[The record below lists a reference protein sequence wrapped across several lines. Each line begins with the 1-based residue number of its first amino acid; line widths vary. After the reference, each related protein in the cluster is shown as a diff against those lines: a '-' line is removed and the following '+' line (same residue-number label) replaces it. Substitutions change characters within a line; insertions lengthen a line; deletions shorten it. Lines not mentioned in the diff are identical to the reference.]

1 MRSHHQLWHSL
12 AGSWSAQ
19 RRVTTVLAAVAG
31 SIIFSVV
38 PAFSQSL
45 DAKHVLSTT
54 VNLRASDE
62 TLRGRIGS
70 DLFEIYPLP
79 ATVHVEKN
87 LRIRMPDGTHI
98 SANLYRP
105 ARALSDRLPV
115 IMAATSYDKDLK
127 PEEYLVNGRAPV
139 NRLQGQRFGNFKVS
153 EATPFEAPDPGW
165 WVPNGYAVLHVDA
178 RGTGL
183 SEGKKD
189 VVSDQTMDDFARVV
203 TWASEQPWSNGKV
216 GLAGTSYLALAQWLI
231 AQRAP
236 KGLAAIAP
244 WEGMTDTYRDTSFH
258 GGIPETAFVRSWLK
272 GPGTLMGTTAP
283 PEFLT
288 KKPWI
293 ARLPIPGQMGA
304 QLRYFAGLNPTP
316 EEMGTPSAKLAQIK
330 VPALITGSWSAQGLH
345 TRGAFNGFMGIASTD
360 KWLYTHGRHMWD
372 VMKSEDALRVQLE
385 FFDRF
390 LKGNLAAFQ
399 NQPRIRLEIRENAN
413 RHKVR
418 AESEWPIARTQYTP
432 LYLDAMTADLKAE
445 PQAQA
450 AMTQYNSTL
459 EDAVVFRHMFDKD
472 TEITGHTKLRLWVSM
487 DVGMDMDIFVG
498 LRKRDARGELAIFD
512 NHHQFYPLVSRGWL
526 RVSQRKLDPLQSKP
540 WRPFLTHDESLPV
553 VPGER
558 YPVDIE
564 ILPSSTWFE
573 AGSTLELVIQGRD
586 LTQARNQQHK
596 ILMNQGRHSIWT
608 GGKYDSHLLLPI
620 IP

>member
-1 MRSHHQLWHSL
+1 MKPHHYL
-12 AGSWSAQ
+12 
-19 RRVTTVLAAVAG
+19 RRTLSTLLLSPRKAVAFLG
-31 SIIFSVV
+31 VTMTLIMFAAA
-38 PAFSQSL
+38 PAFSDSL
-45 DAKHVLSTT
+45 DAKNVLSKT
-54 VNLRASDE
+54 VNLRSAGE
-62 TLRGRIGS
+62 TLRGRIGN

-79 ATVHVEKN
+79 STVHVEKN
-87 LRIRMPDGTHI
+87 LRIRMPDGVHL
-98 SANLYRP
+98 SANVYRP
-105 ARALSDRLPV
+105 AHALGDRLPV
-115 IMAATSYDKDLK
+115 IMAPTSYDKDLK
-127 PEEYLVNGRAPV
+127 PEDYLINGRAPV

-165 WVPNGYAVLHVDA
+165 WVPHGYAVIHVDA

-189 VVSDQTMDDFARVV
+189 VVSEQTMDDFARAVSWV
-203 TWASEQPWSNGKV
+203 SEQPWSNGKV

-231 AQRAP
+231 AQRNP

-272 GPGTLMGTTAP
+272 GPGALMGTTEP

-288 KKPWI
+288 SKPWVSHLPLPG
-293 ARLPIPGQMGA
+293 RLGA

-316 EEMGTPSAKLAQIK
+316 QEIGTPSAKLSQIQ

-345 TRGAFNGFMGIASTD
+345 TRGAFNGFMGIASAD

-372 VMKSEDALRVQLE
+372 VMKSEEALRVQLE

-390 LKGNLAAFQ
+390 LKGNSQAFQ
-399 NQPRIRLEIRENAN
+399 NQPRVRLEIRQNAD
-413 RHKVR
+413 RHTVR
-418 AESEWPIARTQYTP
+418 AENEWPLARTQYTP
-432 LYLDAMTADLKAE
+432 LYLDAVTASLTRRLDT
-445 PQAQA
+445 QT
-450 AMTQYNSTL
+450 AMTQYNSSL
-459 EDAVVFRHMFDKD
+459 EDAVVFSHTFERD

-498 LRKRDARGELAIFD
+498 LRKRDARGELAVFD

-540 WRPFLTHDESLPV
+540 WRPYLTHDESLPV

-564 ILPSSTWFE
+564 ILPSSTLFE

-586 LTQARNQQHK
+586 LTRARNQQHK

-608 GGKYDSHLLLPI
+608 GGKYDSHLLLPV